1 LAAAEWDAETP
12 VTKQKPLTILA
23 VAGLALVLAYF
34 LYDRMRPA
42 CDSIFD
48 QTATKVG
55 GSAEVLKTKGELFV
69 GREKIQELAESSQKV
84 ALHLKACC
92 VAQRSGN
99 LNAEQLQGCM
109 NGAKEYESKLQ
120 QVGNILNEAQAAKD
134 QGNQQVV
141 EQKTA
146 QAKEAVSAA
155 SRTASELAGMVHT
168 LPASQGAPATEKHTL
183 SMTNFAATPVTV
195 SVNGTWVGQWDTN
208 TGSIPLDS
216 VVQGKNEL
224 TLELQGAPQSQVS
237 LEVWAKRS
245 EGDVN
250 LLRMNFQGK
259 PAGKYTYTFVAR

>member
-1 LAAAEWDAETP
+1 
-12 VTKQKPLTILA
+12 VTKQKPLTVIV
-23 VAGLALVLAYF
+23 VAALALVLAYF
-34 LYDRMRPA
+34 LYDRWRPA

-55 GSAEVLKTKGELFV
+55 ASGDVLKSKGELFV
-69 GREKIQELAESSQKV
+69 GREKVQELAESSQKV

-92 VAQRSGN
+92 VAQHSGN

-120 QVGNILNEAQAAKD
+120 VVSNILNEAQAAKD
-134 QGNQQVV
+134 QNNQQVL

-155 SRTASELAGMVHT
+155 SRTASELASVVHT

-183 SMTNFAATPVTV
+183 NVTNYSGTPVTV
-195 SVNGTWVGQWDTN
+195 SLNGNWVGQWDAN
-208 TGSIPLDS
+208 NSAPLDS
-216 VVQGKNEL
+216 VVQEKNEL
-224 TLELQGAPQSQVS
+224 TLELQGEPKGTVT
-237 LEVWAKRS
+237 LEVWAKRP

-259 PAGKYTYTFVAR
+259 PAGKYTYTFVAK